1 MSSSIRR
8 KLSFRIMLAVLAGL
22 IGFAAP
28 AAAANVDLYTPYAHL
43 VASPGQSLT
52 YTIDVINNTDQ
63 IQTVPLEFDNGGH
76 DGWEA
81 EMAVAGNPVKQ
92 LSIRPNGE
100 RSVTLT
106 LKVPLQVD
114 KGDYN
119 FRIVAGEFGSLPI
132 KVTVA
137 EQGTYRSELTSDQ
150 PNLQGHTD
158 SDFTYSLKLNN
169 RTAEKQTY
177 ALSAEVPQGWDARFQ
192 SGGNNI
198 TSIEVEPNATQT
210 ITLRVSPAQK
220 AAAETYRIPVR
231 ASNNTT
237 SAELTLEAVVTGT
250 YDIQLTTSDERLSAS
265 ITAGGTRSVELI
277 VKNNGSADLT
287 NVNLTST
294 SPANWEVTFEPK
306 TINVIKPG
314 QSVPVTATIKSA
326 KEALAGDYVLAM
338 TASASEKSTDAVFRI
353 TVKTSVLWGW
363 VGVLIV
369 LAVLAG
375 MYWVIRKYGRR

>member
-28 AAAANVDLYTPYAHL
+28 AAAANVDLYTAYAHL
-43 VASPGQSLT
+43 VASPGQSIT

-76 DGWEA
+76 EGWEA
-81 EMAVAGNPVKQ
+81 ELTVGGNPVKQ
-92 LSIRPNGE
+92 LSIRPDSE

-119 FRIVAGEFGSLPI
+119 FRIDAGQHGSLPI
-132 KVTVA
+132 KVTVS

-150 PNLQGHTD
+150 PNLQGHAD

-192 SGGNNI
+192 KGGNSI
-198 TSIEVEPNATQT
+198 TSVEVEPNNTET
-210 ITLRVSPAQK
+210 ITLKVTPAEK
-220 AAAETYRIPVR
+220 AAADTYKIPVR
-231 ASNNTT
+231 ASNNNT
-237 SAELTLEAVVTGT
+237 SAELTLEAVITGT
-250 YDIQLTTSDERLSAS
+250 YDIQLTTPDERLNTS
-265 ITAGGTRSVELI
+265 ITAGGTRNVELL

-287 NVNLTST
+287 DIKLTST
-294 SPANWEVTFEPK
+294 TPANWEVTFEPK

-326 KEALAGDYVLAM
+326 KEALPGDYVLSM
-338 TASASEKSTDAVFRI
+338 TASAAEKSTDAVFRV
-353 TVKTSVLWGW
+353 TVKTSMLWGW
-363 VGVLIV
+363 VGVLIG
-369 LAVLAG
+369 LAVIG
-375 MYWVIRKYGRR
+375 GVYWLIRKYGRR